1 MDVDIEIEIR
11 FFHGLNRYLPPG
23 EGEYSRR
30 LRTPPG
36 LTVDEVLIRL
46 GVPRDQPM
54 VLLVD
59 GRPVKPDHVLRTGDV
74 LSALRPAEG
83 G

>member
-1 MDVDIEIEIR
+1 MEILIR

-23 EGEYSRR
+23 GEEYERR
-30 LRTPPG
+30 LGIPAG
-36 LTVDEVLIRL
+36 STVDEVLDTL
-46 GVPRDQPM
+46 GVPRDHPM
-54 VLLVD
+54 VLLVN
-59 GRPVKPDHVLRTGDV
+59 GHPVKPDHVLRSGDV

>member
-1 MDVDIEIEIR
+1 MDIEIQIR

-23 EGEYSRR
+23 DGEYERR
-30 LRTPPG
+30 ITIPSG
-36 LTVDEVLIRL
+36 STVDEVLTRL
-46 GVPRDQPM
+46 GMPRDHPM

-59 GRPVKPDHVLRTGDV
+59 GRPVKADHVLRSGDV